1 MSIFNF
7 GKKKQEKTQK
17 KDIIRTAAV
26 DKAFN
31 PTRYEFSDIN
41 NKNDSIDLNSIYDIK
56 DKKII
61 DDIDISNDNIN
72 PIDTLKDDKLL
83 LELLESGLVIFIV

>member
-41 NKNDSIDLNSIYDIK
+41 NKND
-56 DKKII
+56 
-61 DDIDISNDNIN
+61 IN
-72 PIDTLKDDKLL
+72 HEKN
-83 LELLESGLVIFIV
+83 